1 MSYEAWRITFQSSE
15 QAARAAYEIAT
26 KNKRDAARYQWLSEN
41 NGVRNHHGVEIY
53 IDGEAH
59 APGHLD
65 AQVDDAM
72 CITGANDQVQPNR
85 EAVSAAPNC

>member
-1 MSYEAWRITFQSSE
+1 MDYAAWRVTYQSSE
-15 QAARAAYEIAT
+15 QAARAAYEMAM
-26 KNKRDAARYQWLSEN
+26 KSRQDAERYQWLRKN
-41 NGVRNHHGVEIY
+41 NGVRNHYGVEIY

-72 CITGANDQVQPNR
+72 RSAGANT
-85 EAVSAAPNC
+85 